1 MSRVPLGSA
10 GGAWMTDPSIAFKTY
25 FVPQG
30 ISADLLATNY
40 NYSRDDVD
48 LYAVGSQ
55 KKASNAW
62 KNKYFKNSVFDIFD
76 QNGDLMLNQDELIRE
91 ETTMQSL
98 DLSDH
103 HLKK

>member
-55 KKASNAW
+55 KKQAMLGKINTL
-62 KNKYFKNSVFDIFD
+62 KIVFLIF
-76 QNGDLMLNQDELIRE
+76 LTKMV
-91 ETTMQSL
+91 T
-98 DLSDH
+98 
-103 HLKK
+103 

>member
-1 MSRVPLGSA
+1 MML
-10 GGAWMTDPSIAFKTY
+10 T
-25 FVPQG
+25 
-30 ISADLLATNY
+30 
-40 NYSRDDVD
+40 

-62 KNKYFKNSVFDIFD
+62 KNKYFQNSVFDVFD

-98 DLSDH
+98 GS
-103 HLKK
+103 LKPSFEKNRT